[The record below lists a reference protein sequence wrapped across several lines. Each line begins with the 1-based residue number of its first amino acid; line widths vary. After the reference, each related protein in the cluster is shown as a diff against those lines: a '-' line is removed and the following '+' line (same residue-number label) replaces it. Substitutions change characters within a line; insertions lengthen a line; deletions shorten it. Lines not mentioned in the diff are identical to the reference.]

1 VYSVGIASI
10 EMEQCHPRDPL
21 FDRYSFRFNLEI
33 TRSMEPEQLRDDQY
47 CSLSESKRICDWPA
61 GTGTIP
67 AEPACRHTAGCRR
80 LMAASAYS
88 AALGHFLSSGP
99 AGDADDPAGDAD
111 DN

>member
-1 VYSVGIASI
+1 LASLRSKWNSATLGTRCSI
-10 EMEQCHPRDPL
+10 DIHFE
-21 FDRYSFRFNLEI
+21 FNLEI

-47 CSLSESKRICDWPA
+47 CSLSESKRICGWPA

-67 AEPACRHTAGCRR
+67 AEPACRRTAGCRR